1 MQSASVRRPSV
12 RYLTDDTIRDVVDEA
27 KAILWQ
33 VGVGVEHEHAVA
45 LLTGAGVRVTG
56 NGRAHIPAAIVDA
69 ALETAPNQVV
79 LYDRNGENPV
89 SVGGDAVHFDPGS
102 ASIRVFD
109 YERNTIRP
117 STTDDC
123 VLFAKLTDT
132 LPALA
137 FQSTCVV
144 PTDISNEKADRYR
157 LGLALMHGRKPIITG
172 IFAAKSFEI
181 MKQMLVC
188 VRGSQAALREKPLA
202 VFDCCPSPPLQWSGL
217 SCTALLGCAEA
228 GIPAELISVPMTG
241 ATSPVT
247 LLGAVVQHTAE
258 NLAGLV
264 MHQLVSPGAPV
275 IYGACP
281 SAFDMRNGT
290 TPLGAIETMMIDGA
304 CAEVGKSLGL
314 PTHAYM
320 ALSDSKTLDY
330 QAGLE
335 TGSGAILAALSGINI
350 VSGPGMLDF
359 VTCQSLEKLVLD
371 HEACR
376 MALRNIRGIERR
388 DSVLALDVIKEGIH
402 KQQFLSLAHTRKWH
416 RHELQLPG
424 PTVDRQVGDLWQA
437 AGRKT
442 AAERAHEE
450 VRKLLSQESEPLE
463 AALRK
468 QLDGLINV

>member
-1 MQSASVRRPSV
+1 MPSSSVRRPSV
-12 RYLTDDTIRDVVDEA
+12 RYLTDGTIREVVDEA
-27 KAILWQ
+27 KAVLWQ
-33 VGVGVEHEHAVA
+33 VGVRVEHEHAVA
-45 LLTGAGVRVTG
+45 LLAGAGVRITDV
-56 NGRAHIPAAIVDA
+56 GRAHVPAAVVDG
-69 ALETAPNQVV
+69 ALETAPDHII
-79 LYDRNGENPV
+79 LYDRNGENPLN
-89 SVGGDAVHFDPGS
+89 VGGHAVHFDPGS
-102 ASIRVFD
+102 AAIRVFD
-109 YERNTIRP
+109 YERDTIRP

-123 VLFAKLTDT
+123 VLFAKLTDA
-132 LPALA
+132 LPVLA

-144 PTDISNEKADRYR
+144 PTNISNEKAGRCR

-172 IFAAKSFEI
+172 IFAVNSFEI

-202 VFDCCPSPPLQWSGL
+202 VFDCCPSPPLRWSEL
-217 SCTALLGCAEA
+217 SCSALLGCAETH
-228 GIPAELISVPMTG
+228 IPAELISMPMTG

-264 MHQLVSPGAPV
+264 MHQLASPGAPV
-275 IYGACP
+275 IYGGCA
-281 SAFDMRNGT
+281 SAFDMRSGT
-290 TPLGAIETMMIDGA
+290 TPLGAIETMMINAA

-376 MALRNIRGIERR
+376 MALRYIRGIERR
-388 DSVLALDVIKEGIH
+388 EPDLALDVIKEGVD

-416 RHELQLPG
+416 RHEIQLPG
-424 PTVDRQVGDLWQA
+424 PTVDRQVADVWQA
-437 AGRKT
+437 AGSKT

-450 VRKLLSQESEPLE
+450 VCRLLSHESEPLE
-463 AALRK
+463 ATVQK
-468 QLDGLINV
+468 QLHELMNA